1 MKITADLMLMRREW
15 YNAFYSLDIGQLDY
29 LETDWFFSTNTVVA
43 YSMGLSEEQN
53 HWVTLSSRILNYVFE
68 PGVSQEGRAVL
79 CKGARLKYRFI
90 NEHRTVWGV
99 MTMCRVLCVARAGF
113 YAWLHNPVS
122 ARDKDN
128 QRLLTLIRDSYSLS
142 GGVYG
147 YRRVHGDLNEI
158 GETCGKNRVGRI
170 MQLNR
175 IKAVRGYK
183 APRRI
188 AGRPSLVAP
197 NRVQRQFTVVRANQ
211 VWVTDITYIRTWQGW
226 LYLAV
231 VIDLFARNVVGW
243 SMKPTLSRE
252 LALDALMM
260 AVWRRKP
267 DGEVIVHSDQ
277 GSQYGSDD
285 WQRFC
290 RANNLTPS
298 MSRRGNCWDNAVAE
312 SFFSSLKKE
321 RIRKRIYKTRD
332 LARADI
338 FDYIECSTTGPG
350 ATVIS
355 AASVR
360 RPSNRPRRE
369 DRICL
374 RAWGQSSRLVSL
386 SNLGG
391 SVQYLL
397 LSVCGDDCLT
407 PLTIQ
412 INYICTVTMYVMAMA
427 NEKYGAV

>member
-1 MKITADLMLMRREW
+1 MGTPRFTPEFKEEAVRQITERG
-15 YNAFYSLDIGQLDY
+15 YS
-29 LETDWFFSTNTVVA
+29 VA
-43 YSMGLSEEQN
+43 EVSDRL
-53 HWVTLSSRILNYVFE
+53 
-68 PGVSQEGRAVL
+68 GVSAHSLYKWLRAIKPDNSEQHAQDLLEAKSEILKLRAQLKRTEEERDILKKGRAVL

-99 MTMCRVLCVARAGF
+99 MTMCRVLNVARAGF

-188 AGRPSLVAP
+188 SGRPSVIAP

-277 GSQYGSDD
+277 GRQYGSDD

-290 RANNLTPS
+290 RANNLAPS

-338 FDYIECSTTGPG
+338 FDYIEVFYNR
-350 ATVIS
+350 A
-355 AASVR
+355 R
-360 RPSNRPRRE
+360 RHSH
-369 DRICL
+369 
-374 RAWGQSSRLVSL
+374 
-386 SNLGG
+386 LGG
-391 SVQYLL
+391 VSPEAFEQA
-397 LSVCGDDCLT
+397 SS
-407 PLTIQ
+407 
-412 INYICTVTMYVMAMA
+412 
-427 NEKYGAV
+427 

>member
-1 MKITADLMLMRREW
+1 
-15 YNAFYSLDIGQLDY
+15 
-29 LETDWFFSTNTVVA
+29 
-43 YSMGLSEEQN
+43 
-53 HWVTLSSRILNYVFE
+53 
-68 PGVSQEGRAVL
+68 
-79 CKGARLKYRFI
+79 
-90 NEHRTVWGV
+90 
-99 MTMCRVLCVARAGF
+99 MTMCRVLNVARAGF

-128 QRLLTLIRDSYSLS
+128 QRLLMLIRDSYSLS

-170 MQLNR
+170 MQQNR

-188 AGRPSLVAP
+188 AGRPSVVTP

-290 RANNLTPS
+290 RANNLAPS

-338 FDYIECSTTGPG
+338 FDYIE
-350 ATVIS
+350 VFY
-355 AASVR
+355 
-360 RPSNRPRRE
+360 NRAR
-369 DRICL
+369 CH
-374 RAWGQSSRLVSL
+374 SH
-386 SNLGG
+386 LGG
-391 SVQYLL
+391 
-397 LSVCGDDCLT
+397 LS
-407 PLTIQ
+407 PEAFEQ
-412 INYICTVTMYVMAMA
+412 ASS
-427 NEKYGAV
+427 

>member
-1 MKITADLMLMRREW
+1 MGTPRFTPEFKEEAVRQITERG
-15 YNAFYSLDIGQLDY
+15 YS
-29 LETDWFFSTNTVVA
+29 VA
-43 YSMGLSEEQN
+43 EVSDRL
-53 HWVTLSSRILNYVFE
+53 
-68 PGVSQEGRAVL
+68 GVSAHSLYKWLRAIKPDNSEQHARDLLEAKSEILKLREQLKRTEEERDILKKGRAVL
-79 CKGARLKYRFI
+79 CKGARLQYRFI

-99 MTMCRVLCVARAGF
+99 MTMCRVLDVARAGF

-188 AGRPSLVAP
+188 AGRPSVVAP

-211 VWVTDITYIRTWQGW
+211 IWVTDITYIRTWQGW

-290 RANNLTPS
+290 RANNLVPS

-338 FDYIECSTTGPG
+338 FDYIEVFYNR
-350 ATVIS
+350 A
-355 AASVR
+355 R
-360 RPSNRPRRE
+360 RHSH
-369 DRICL
+369 
-374 RAWGQSSRLVSL
+374 
-386 SNLGG
+386 LGG
-391 SVQYLL
+391 VSPEAFEQA
-397 LSVCGDDCLT
+397 SS
-407 PLTIQ
+407 
-412 INYICTVTMYVMAMA
+412 
-427 NEKYGAV
+427 

>member
-1 MKITADLMLMRREW
+1 MGTPRFTPEFKEESVRQITERG
-15 YNAFYSLDIGQLDY
+15 YS
-29 LETDWFFSTNTVVA
+29 VA
-43 YSMGLSEEQN
+43 EVSDRL
-53 HWVTLSSRILNYVFE
+53 
-68 PGVSQEGRAVL
+68 GVSAHSLYKWLRAIKPDNSEQHARDLLEAKSEILKLRAQLKRTEEERDILKKGRAVL

-99 MTMCRVLCVARAGF
+99 MTMCRVLNVARAGF

-128 QRLLTLIRDSYSLS
+128 QRLLMLIRDSYSLS

-170 MQLNR
+170 MQQNR

-188 AGRPSLVAP
+188 AGRPSVVAP

-290 RANNLTPS
+290 RANNLAPS

-338 FDYIECSTTGPG
+338 FDYIEVFYNR
-350 ATVIS
+350 A
-355 AASVR
+355 R
-360 RPSNRPRRE
+360 RHSH
-369 DRICL
+369 
-374 RAWGQSSRLVSL
+374 
-386 SNLGG
+386 LGG
-391 SVQYLL
+391 
-397 LSVCGDDCLT
+397 LS
-407 PLTIQ
+407 PEAFEQ
-412 INYICTVTMYVMAMA
+412 ASS
-427 NEKYGAV
+427 

>member
-1 MKITADLMLMRREW
+1 MGTPRFTPEFKEEAVRQITERG
-15 YNAFYSLDIGQLDY
+15 YS
-29 LETDWFFSTNTVVA
+29 VA
-43 YSMGLSEEQN
+43 EVSDRL
-53 HWVTLSSRILNYVFE
+53 
-68 PGVSQEGRAVL
+68 GVSAHSLYKWLRAIKPDNSEQYARDLLEAKSEILKLRAQLKRTEEERDILKKGRAVL

-99 MTMCRVLCVARAGF
+99 MTMCRVLHVARAGF

-188 AGRPSLVAP
+188 AGRPSVVAP

-267 DGEVIVHSDQ
+267 DSEVIVHSDQ

-290 RANNLTPS
+290 RANNLAPS

-338 FDYIECSTTGPG
+338 FDYIEVFYNR
-350 ATVIS
+350 A
-355 AASVR
+355 R
-360 RPSNRPRRE
+360 RHSH
-369 DRICL
+369 
-374 RAWGQSSRLVSL
+374 
-386 SNLGG
+386 LGG
-391 SVQYLL
+391 VSPEAFEQA
-397 LSVCGDDCLT
+397 SS
-407 PLTIQ
+407 
-412 INYICTVTMYVMAMA
+412 
-427 NEKYGAV
+427 

>member
-1 MKITADLMLMRREW
+1 MGTPRFTPEFKEEAVRQITERG
-15 YNAFYSLDIGQLDY
+15 YS
-29 LETDWFFSTNTVVA
+29 VA
-43 YSMGLSEEQN
+43 EVSDRL
-53 HWVTLSSRILNYVFE
+53 
-68 PGVSQEGRAVL
+68 GVSAHSLYKWLRAIKPDNSEQHARDLLEAKSEILKLRAQLKRTEEERDILKKGRAVL

-99 MTMCRVLCVARAGF
+99 MMMCRVLHVARAGF

-122 ARDKDN
+122 ALDKDN

-188 AGRPSLVAP
+188 AGRPSVVAP

-267 DGEVIVHSDQ
+267 DSEVIVHSDQ

-290 RANNLTPS
+290 RANNLAPS

-338 FDYIECSTTGPG
+338 FDYIEVFYNR
-350 ATVIS
+350 A
-355 AASVR
+355 R
-360 RPSNRPRRE
+360 RHSH
-369 DRICL
+369 
-374 RAWGQSSRLVSL
+374 
-386 SNLGG
+386 LGG
-391 SVQYLL
+391 VSPESFEQA
-397 LSVCGDDCLT
+397 SS
-407 PLTIQ
+407 
-412 INYICTVTMYVMAMA
+412 
-427 NEKYGAV
+427 

>member
-1 MKITADLMLMRREW
+1 MGTPRFTPEFKEEAVRQITERGYSVAEVSDRLGFSAHSLYKWLRAIKPDNSEQHARDLLEAKSEILKLRAQLKRTEEER
-15 YNAFYSLDIGQLDY
+15 DILKK
-29 LETDWFFSTNTVVA
+29 
-43 YSMGLSEEQN
+43 
-53 HWVTLSSRILNYVFE
+53 
-68 PGVSQEGRAVL
+68 GRAVL
-79 CKGARLKYRFI
+79 CKGVRLKYRFI

-99 MTMCRVLCVARAGF
+99 MTMCRVLNVARAGF

-128 QRLLTLIRDSYSLS
+128 QRLLMLIRDSYSLS

-188 AGRPSLVAP
+188 AGRPSVVAP

-267 DGEVIVHSDQ
+267 DGEVVVHSDQ

-290 RANNLTPS
+290 RANNLAPG

-338 FDYIECSTTGPG
+338 FDYIEMFYNR
-350 ATVIS
+350 A
-355 AASVR
+355 R
-360 RPSNRPRRE
+360 RHSH
-369 DRICL
+369 
-374 RAWGQSSRLVSL
+374 
-386 SNLGG
+386 LGG
-391 SVQYLL
+391 VSPEAFEQA
-397 LSVCGDDCLT
+397 SS
-407 PLTIQ
+407 
-412 INYICTVTMYVMAMA
+412 
-427 NEKYGAV
+427 

>member
-1 MKITADLMLMRREW
+1 MGTPRFTPEFKEEAVRQITERG
-15 YNAFYSLDIGQLDY
+15 YS
-29 LETDWFFSTNTVVA
+29 VA
-43 YSMGLSEEQN
+43 EVSDRL
-53 HWVTLSSRILNYVFE
+53 
-68 PGVSQEGRAVL
+68 GVSAHSLYKWLRAIKPDNSEQHARDLLEAKSEILKLRAQLKRTEEERDILKKGRAVL

-99 MTMCRVLCVARAGF
+99 MTMCRVLNVARAGF

-122 ARDKDN
+122 VRDKDN
-128 QRLLTLIRDSYSLS
+128 QRLLMLIRDSYSLS

-170 MQLNR
+170 MQLNQ

-188 AGRPSLVAP
+188 AGRPSVVAP

-252 LALDALMM
+252 LALDALIM

-290 RANNLTPS
+290 RANNLAPS

-338 FDYIECSTTGPG
+338 FDYIEVFYNR
-350 ATVIS
+350 A
-355 AASVR
+355 R
-360 RPSNRPRRE
+360 RHSH
-369 DRICL
+369 
-374 RAWGQSSRLVSL
+374 
-386 SNLGG
+386 LGG
-391 SVQYLL
+391 VSPEAFEQA
-397 LSVCGDDCLT
+397 SS
-407 PLTIQ
+407 
-412 INYICTVTMYVMAMA
+412 
-427 NEKYGAV
+427 